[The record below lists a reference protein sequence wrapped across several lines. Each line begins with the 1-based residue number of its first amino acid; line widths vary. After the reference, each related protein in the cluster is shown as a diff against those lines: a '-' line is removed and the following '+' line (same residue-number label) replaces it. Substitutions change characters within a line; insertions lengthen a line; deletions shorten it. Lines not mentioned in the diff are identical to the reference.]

1 MLSPNPMV
9 ATAAGKSRAA
19 ARKQSQTDQKP
30 LARATNARA
39 FSILIR
45 RLPFTRR
52 PPSSRRPSER
62 CAHVLVRLNRR
73 SLHATPSAAD
83 AGTGVFIC
91 PVGAGAGDHAGH
103 REHRHGCPLPR
114 GGQRLA
120 SVQLRDA
127 PAPAEFSSRIG
138 AFASSR
144 RTRRGGSIRA
154 CWRIWR

>member
-1 MLSPNPMV
+1 MP
-9 ATAAGKSRAA
+9 
-19 ARKQSQTDQKP
+19 P
-30 LARATNARA
+30 LLLLTLGLAC
-39 FSILIR
+39 
-45 RLPFTRR
+45 
-52 PPSSRRPSER
+52 SSAPSER
-62 CAHVLVRLNRR
+62 VPAITLAIVNIDTAVHYL
-73 SLHATPSAAD
+73 
-83 AGTGVFIC
+83 
-91 PVGAGAGDHAGH
+91 
-103 REHRHGCPLPR
+103 E